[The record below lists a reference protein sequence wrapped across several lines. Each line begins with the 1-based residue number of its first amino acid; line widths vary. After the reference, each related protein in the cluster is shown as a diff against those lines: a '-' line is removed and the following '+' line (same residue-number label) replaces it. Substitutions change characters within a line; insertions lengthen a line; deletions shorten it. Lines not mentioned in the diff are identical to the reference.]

1 MAALALTPRRNVSRM
16 QSAGALFGGVAL
28 GLAISLALLLANGIA
43 IEEVFAEFVGFV
55 FLSNAGLASVAVE
68 ATPLI
73 LAGLAGAVSL
83 KVRFW
88 NIGIEGQLW
97 LGAIGTTAV
106 ALNDVGP
113 EGLRLPLMA
122 LAAMA
127 GGALWIAL
135 PGLLKLRLGISEI
148 ISTLLLNYV
157 ALLLVQHLVFGAW
170 KDPQQNFPYSAGF
183 EIPHEQLGKLGWGKT
198 HAGLI
203 VALVAVALVWLVAER
218 SRWGAYMRAVGAS
231 PEVARATG
239 VPVLATIVLAVGLS
253 GALAGLAGFSVAAG
267 EEHRLTQHLGVG
279 YGFSGILIAFLA
291 RFSAIGVLVT
301 AVLVAGLYVAGD
313 SLQQFYQLPAALIGL
328 IQAVILFSVVGTD
341 FFARYRLHRA

>member
-1 MAALALTPRRNVSRM
+1 MSGLALTPRRNVTRL
-16 QSAGALFGGVAL
+16 QSAGALLGGITL
-28 GLAISLALLLANGIA
+28 GLAISFVLLLVNGIA
-43 IEEVFAEFVGFV
+43 VEEVIAEFVEFV

-73 LAGLAGAVSL
+73 LAGLAGAVAL

-97 LGAIGTTAV
+97 LGAVGATGI
-106 ALNDVGP
+106 ALYDIGP
-113 EGLRLPLMA
+113 ESLRLPLMA

-127 GGALWIAL
+127 CGAAWIAL
-135 PGLLKLRLGISEI
+135 PGLLKTRLGVSEI

-157 ALLLVQHLVFGAW
+157 AVLLVQHLVFGAW
-170 KDPQQNFPYSAGF
+170 KDPQQNFPYTAGF
-183 EIPHEQLGKLGWGKT
+183 DPAEQLARLGWGKT
-198 HAGLI
+198 HGGLI
-203 VALVAVALVWLVAER
+203 VALIAVALVWLLTER

-231 PEVARATG
+231 PDVARATG
-239 VPVLATIVLAVGLS
+239 VPVLATIVMAIALS
-253 GALAGLAGFSVAAG
+253 GALSGLAGFSVAAG

-301 AVLVAGLYVAGD
+301 AVLVAGLYVAGE
-313 SLQQFYQLPAALIGL
+313 SLQQFYQLPAALIEL
-328 IQAVILFSVVGTD
+328 IQAIILFSVVGAD
-341 FFARYRLHRA
+341 FFARYRLHRG

>member
-1 MAALALTPRRNVSRM
+1 MTALALTPRRNVTRL
-16 QSAGALFGGVAL
+16 QSAGALLGGVIL
-28 GLAISLALLLANGIA
+28 GLAISVILLLANGIA
-43 IEEVFAEFVGFV
+43 VQEVVDEFVQFV
-55 FLSNAGLASVAVE
+55 FLSNAGLASVAVT
-68 ATPLI
+68 ATPLV

-97 LGAIGTTAV
+97 LGAVGAAGI
-106 ALNDVGP
+106 ALYDIGP
-113 EGLRLPLMA
+113 ESLRLPLMA

-135 PGLLKLRLGISEI
+135 PGLLKVRLGVSEI
-148 ISTLLLNYV
+148 ISTLLLNYI

-183 EIPHEQLGKLGWGKT
+183 DAPFEQLGRLGWGKT
-198 HAGLI
+198 HYGLVI
-203 VALVAVALVWLVAER
+203 ALAAVVLVWLISER

-231 PEVARATG
+231 PDVARAAG
-239 VPVLATIVLAVGLS
+239 VPVLATIVMAIAMS

-267 EEHRLTQHLGVG
+267 EEHRLTQHLGIG

-291 RFSAIGVLVT
+291 RFHAFGVLV
-301 AVLVAGLYVAGD
+301 AAILVAGLYVAGD
-313 SLQQFYQLPAALIGL
+313 SMQQFYQLPAALIEL
-328 IQAVILFSVVGTD
+328 IQAIILFSVVGAD
-341 FFARYRLHRA
+341 FFARYRIHRG